1 MGNQSPMELKKL
13 DISFYKNNPVV
24 LEALDFNAKT
34 NSWLGGDK
42 VRGHGIVQI
51 QIQLQGLTFAIP
63 VRSHI
68 RHDDCYII
76 ERDMGRNDIRGMG
89 LDYSKAMLITDPTY
103 VSADIFLLKSKK
115 AAKDLL
121 SKEAHV
127 TKQFSQYVERYV
139 EAVKK
144 NDNNILRRDYRFTT
158 LINYHAELG
167 LNAPTTE

>member
-13 DISFYKNNPVV
+13 DNSFYQNNPVV

-34 NSWLGGDK
+34 NSWSDGDK

-51 QIQLQGLTFAIP
+51 QLNGLTFAIP

-76 ERDMGRNDIRGMG
+76 VRNTDKNDIRGMG

-103 VSADIFLLKSKK
+103 VSAEIFLLKNKR

-139 EAVKK
+139 EAIRK
-144 NDNNILRRDYRFTT
+144 NDKNILRRDYRFTT

-167 LNAPTTE
+167 LTAPTTK

>member
-13 DISFYKNNPVV
+13 DSSFYQNNPVV

-34 NSWLGGDK
+34 NSWSDDDK

-51 QIQLQGLTFAIP
+51 QLNGLTFAIP

-68 RHDDCYII
+68 RHDDCHII
-76 ERDMGRNDIRGMG
+76 VRNTDKNDIRGMG

-103 VSADIFLLKSKK
+103 VSAEIFLLKHKR

-139 EAVKK
+139 VAIRK
-144 NDNNILRRDYRFTT
+144 NDKNILRRDYRFTT

-167 LNAPTTE
+167 LTAPTTK